1 MKNHPIHEKI
11 SLFFLN
17 FISPEDNSELYNK
30 IESKYLPHKFL
41 YESKFAQIKWFLK
54 SNKSDRITKA
64 ASFIEDHARR
74 WLGDVHPLFTQLNR
88 MLAEYFSE
96 MQIYYSKALKYATTS
111 LDMQRALFEGD
122 SEALWRDYYL
132 IGKIHFFNSHVDEAL
147 TYLTKAKNLVKVEKL
162 TEFEVY
168 GELCLMLAKGYFGS
182 KYYKESYSIVRE
194 LYKTIREERDERS
207 LVNIVEAVALIKQ
220 LL

>member
-1 MKNHPIHEKI
+1 M
-11 SLFFLN
+11 
-17 FISPEDNSELYNK
+17 
-30 IESKYLPHKFL
+30 
-41 YESKFAQIKWFLK
+41 
-54 SNKSDRITKA
+54 
-64 ASFIEDHARR
+64 
-74 WLGDVHPLFTQLNR
+74 
-88 MLAEYFSE
+88 
-96 MQIYYSKALKYATTS
+96 
-111 LDMQRALFEGD
+111 
-122 SEALWRDYYL
+122 WRDYYL